1 MFQVSKIPKDVQ
13 VRARTKFGR
22 IRRRR
27 NNLQKKKHISLLG
40 RGDKIIRSE
49 GNEKF
54 GQTIY
59 RQLLLVDSFKVV

>member
-22 IRRRR
+22 RRRRR
-27 NNLQKKKHISLLG
+27 NNLQKNHISLLG